1 MAYGRKT
8 GGRRAGTPNRATS
21 DARKALGALLDANAH
36 QLDEWLNRVALG
48 TKELKIAADG
58 TKYEEYIVKP
68 NPAKAFD
75 MFQSLLEFH
84 VPKLT
89 RVQVGNCDAEPIVL
103 ETNLGVF
110 GEILEHMKLH
120 RQREFAKS
128 S

>member
-8 GGRRAGTPNRATS
+8 GGRKAGTPNRATS
-21 DARKALGALLDANAH
+21 EARKALGDLLDANAH
-36 QLDEWLNRVALG
+36 QLDEWLNRVAKG
-48 TKELKIAADG
+48 TKALRVAADG
-58 TKYEEYIVKP
+58 TEYEEYIVKP

-89 RVQVGNCDAEPIVL
+89 RVQLGNFDAEPVAL

-110 GEILEHMKLH
+110 DEILEHMKLH
-120 RQREFAKS
+120 RQRQFAKS